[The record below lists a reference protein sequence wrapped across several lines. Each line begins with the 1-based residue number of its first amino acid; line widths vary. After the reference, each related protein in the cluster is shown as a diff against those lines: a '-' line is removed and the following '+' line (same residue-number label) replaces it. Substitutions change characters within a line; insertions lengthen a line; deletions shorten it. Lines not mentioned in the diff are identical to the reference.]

1 MRLLSL
7 GLFIENS
14 RVCDVPQVVVL
25 IIVDEFLIYVGVE
38 VHGRRT

>member
-7 GLFIENS
+7 GIFIENF
-14 RVCDVPQVVVL
+14 RVCDVPQVVIPVN
-25 IIVDEFLIYVGVE
+25 VDEFLIYVGVK